1 MYRKKLFLESVHKLG
16 LGSKKENIVI
26 SLFEA
31 THEDEPNL
39 IADENPS
46 DMQDALSGEIEEK
59 PEGSA
64 FEEPSE
70 EVSENKQEI
79 ERIINTLDMKLKPY
93 LTANVYQHSL
103 PSTPN
108 GTNMMVELK
117 YRLNEFKLGWAYH
130 DMNEA
135 MKWMSWEVIQFNK
148 ADDPAEAWK
157 LQFNPGAANTKKYN
171 AITMI
176 RKYMLTIIL
185 NLVIITKKIGLTEPL
200 NLMKTL
206 SSNEQR
212 NINNRANNYLLTN
225 RF

>member
-16 LGSKKENIVI
+16 LGPEKENAVI

-46 DMQDALSGEIEEK
+46 DMQDALSGEIDEK

-64 FEEPSE
+64 LEEPSE

-79 ERIINTLDMKLKPY
+79 QRIIEKLDSMLEPFRM
-93 LTANVYQHSL
+93 ANVHQHHL
-103 PSTPN
+103 PNTPN
-108 GTNMMVELK
+108 GTRMMVELE
-117 YRLNEFKLGWAYH
+117 YRLHEFKLGGEYH
-130 DMNEA
+130 DMRQA
-135 MKWMSWEVIQFNK
+135 MQMMSWEVIQFNK

-157 LQFNPGAANTKKYN
+157 LQFNPGAAQSKKFN

-176 RKYMLTIIL
+176 RQYMRRIDRNLEAIKETVGII
-185 NLVIITKKIGLTEPL
+185 
-200 NLMKTL
+200 
-206 SSNEQR
+206 
-212 NINNRANNYLLTN
+212 
-225 RF
+225 

>member
-16 LGSKKENIVI
+16 LGPEKENAVI

-46 DMQDALSGEIEEK
+46 DMQDALSGEIDEK

-64 FEEPSE
+64 LEEPSE

-79 ERIINTLDMKLKPY
+79 QRIIEKLDNMLEPFRM
-93 LTANVYQHSL
+93 ANVHQHHL
-103 PSTPN
+103 PNTPN
-108 GTNMMVELK
+108 GTRMMVELE
-117 YRLNEFKLGWAYH
+117 YRLHEFKLGGEYH
-130 DMNEA
+130 DMRQA
-135 MKWMSWEVIQFNK
+135 MQMMSWEVIQFNK

-157 LQFNPGAANTKKYN
+157 LQFNPGAVQTKKYN

-176 RKYMLTIIL
+176 RQYMQRIDR
-185 NLVIITKKIGLTEPL
+185 NLEAIKESVGIV
-200 NLMKTL
+200 
-206 SSNEQR
+206 
-212 NINNRANNYLLTN
+212 
-225 RF
+225 

>member
-16 LGSKKENIVI
+16 LGPEKENAVI

-46 DMQDALSGEIEEK
+46 DMQDALSGEIDEK

-64 FEEPSE
+64 LEEPSE

-79 ERIINTLDMKLKPY
+79 QRIIEKLDSMLEPFRM
-93 LTANVYQHSL
+93 ANVHQHHL
-103 PSTPN
+103 PNTPN
-108 GTNMMVELK
+108 GTRMMVELE
-117 YRLNEFKLGWAYH
+117 YRLHEFKLGGEYH
-130 DMNEA
+130 DMRQA
-135 MKWMSWEVIQFNK
+135 MQMMSWEVIQFNK

-157 LQFNPGAANTKKYN
+157 LQFNPGAVQTKKYN

-176 RKYMLTIIL
+176 RQYMQRIDR
-185 NLVIITKKIGLTEPL
+185 NLEAIKETVGIV
-200 NLMKTL
+200 
-206 SSNEQR
+206 
-212 NINNRANNYLLTN
+212 
-225 RF
+225 

>member
-16 LGSKKENIVI
+16 LGPEKENAVI

-46 DMQDALSGEIEEK
+46 DMQDALSGEIDEK

-64 FEEPSE
+64 LDEPSE

-79 ERIINTLDMKLKPY
+79 QRIIEKLDSMLEPFRM
-93 LTANVYQHSL
+93 ANVHQHHL
-103 PSTPN
+103 PNTPN
-108 GTNMMVELK
+108 GTRMMVELE
-117 YRLNEFKLGWAYH
+117 YRLHEFKLGGEYH
-130 DMNEA
+130 DMRQA
-135 MKWMSWEVIQFNK
+135 MQMMSWEVIQFNK

-157 LQFNPGAANTKKYN
+157 LQFNPGAVQTKKYN

-176 RKYMLTIIL
+176 RQYMQRIDRNLEAIKETVGII
-185 NLVIITKKIGLTEPL
+185 
-200 NLMKTL
+200 
-206 SSNEQR
+206 
-212 NINNRANNYLLTN
+212 
-225 RF
+225 